1 MCDKREQVPKEKD
14 PSVNLRG
21 ERGTKQTERIVAE
34 EEGVIGVKKI
44 LNLHSVAVS
53 DT

>member
-44 LNLHSVAVS
+44 LHLHSVAVS